1 MHLYILKQ
9 HINRNSNRFFM
20 SKRSSTP
27 HSGPVNKR
35 PIMESPP
42 ESGPSGMARP
52 KIFTPI
58 SETDQRIL
66 IKAKN
71 FLLTSLDE
79 SYLVS
84 PTALLSERK
93 CTDAKISASHL
104 TIGPGTNTYFIEKKL
119 TTALNG
125 DNDKVPSLTGLQE
138 FLEKEFKESMMEIP
152 TLISPQF
159 YVCQSK
165 ILTKLGRCGSK
176 IRNEAE
182 LCYAIGD
189 PIMEM
194 FHFWSPSKTLYIV

>member
-1 MHLYILKQ
+1 
-9 HINRNSNRFFM
+9 
-20 SKRSSTP
+20 
-27 HSGPVNKR
+27 
-35 PIMESPP
+35 MESPP

-58 SETDQRIL
+58 SEIDQRIL

-71 FLLTSLDE
+71 FLLTFLDE

-84 PTALLSERK
+84 PTALLSRRK
-93 CTDAKISASHL
+93 CTDAKVSASHL

-119 TTALNG
+119 RTALNG
-125 DNDKVPSLTGLQE
+125 DNDKVPSLAGLQE

-152 TLISPQF
+152 PLISPQF
-159 YVCQSK
+159 YTCQSK
-165 ILTKLGRCGSK
+165 ILTKLGHCGSK

-182 LCYAIGD
+182 LRYAIGD

-194 FHFWSPSKTLYIV
+194 FHFWSPINTFYIV